1 MQSGDRQSNAQSEV
15 TPGVMLLNDGC
26 AHMPICTDGIVYIYT
41 DISSYC
47 TGVGLRISA
56 KLNT

>member
-1 MQSGDRQSNAQSEV
+1 MSGLASGEV

>member
-41 DISSYC
+41 LTFPVIALALD
-47 TGVGLRISA
+47 
-56 KLNT
+56 